1 MANYCFNKITA
12 ELTESEWREI
22 STAFNEDEID
32 WPLSMEGT
40 TCSDYDKE
48 ISCTTKWSPTP
59 WDGGYMANLSM
70 SYPTVL
76 FHYVTD
82 IEGETHSPSTW
93 FCDGDDHSKKEAET
107 ARRRAY
113 RDEVKR
119 FASSTS
125 KAADGIDHRIELM
138 PDGRVASDGENRFGE
153 CNIYSW
159 KNVKAISCG
168 NWHTVGLLEDGTLL
182 ACGSDANSQCDVC
195 NLEEEAVDISCGRY
209 HTAIL
214 LKSGKVI
221 VRGTLEKEAKAA
233 GTQEE
238 LPFSPSDFPM
248 VQNVRID
255 KYINGWEKINERIEK
270 VSVGDELTLKKVSE
284 NGDIYF
290 VVVNS
295 RGEKLGHLVTG
306 RDKSFAKILRYIK
319 VTVASVEPLS
329 TRRAG
334 AKYAALS
341 VNLEYIDSEEN
352 REASAKSSSVIGDY
366 VQTPIRRWPPV
377 KKIKSVFDAV
387 IGLDDSGKIWI
398 DGFCPCSEADL
409 LAMLK

>member
-1 MANYCFNKITA
+1 MANYCSNKITA
-12 ELTESEWREI
+12 GLTDSEWKEI
-22 STAFNEDEID
+22 STAFDKNQID
-32 WPLSMEGT
+32 WPASMDGT
-40 TCSDYDKE
+40 SCYGNE

-59 WDGGYMANLSM
+59 WNDGYMEKLSE
-70 SYPTVL
+70 SYPTAL

-82 IEGETHSPSTW
+82 IEGESRSPSTW
-93 FCDGDDHSKKEAET
+93 FCNGDECNKKEAESS
-107 ARRRAY
+107 RRAAY
-113 RDEVKR
+113 RAEVKR
-119 FASSTS
+119 FAASNA
-125 KAADGIDHRIELM
+125 KAAEGIYHRIEVM

-168 NWHTVGLLEDGTLL
+168 NWHTVGLLEDGTLV
-182 ACGSDANSQCDVC
+182 ACGSNANLQCNVT
-195 NLEEEAVDISCGRY
+195 NLEEEAIAVSCGRY

-214 LKSGKVI
+214 LKSGKVVI
-221 VRGTLEKEAKAA
+221 RGTLEQEAKAPN
-233 GTQEE
+233 TQEE

-255 KYINGWEKINERIEK
+255 KYVTGWEKINERIEN
-270 VSVGDELTLKKVSE
+270 VSVGDELTLKKVSSDG
-284 NGDIYF
+284 NLYF
-290 VVVNS
+290 DVVNS
-295 RGEKLGHLVTG
+295 RGEKLGQLSTG

-334 AKYAALS
+334 TKYAALS

-352 REASAKSSSVIGDY
+352 RKAAAKSASVIGDY
-366 VQTPIRRWPPV
+366 VQTPILRWPPV

-387 IGLDDSGKIWI
+387 AGIDESGNIWV

-409 LAMLK
+409 MCMLK

>member
-1 MANYCFNKITA
+1 MANYCSNRITA
-12 ELTESEWREI
+12 GLTDSEWKEI
-22 STAFNEDEID
+22 STAFDNDQID
-32 WPLSMEGT
+32 WPASMEGT
-40 TCSDYDKE
+40 SCYGNE

-59 WDGGYMANLSM
+59 WNDGYMGKLSE
-70 SYPTVL
+70 SYPTAL

-82 IEGETHSPSTW
+82 IEGEYRSPSTW
-93 FCDGDDHSKKEAET
+93 FCNGDECNKRDAES

-113 RDEVKR
+113 KAEVKR
-119 FASSTS
+119 FASATPI
-125 KAADGIDHRIELM
+125 AAEGIYHRVEVM
-138 PDGRVASDGENRFGE
+138 PDGRVAADGENRFGE

-168 NWHTVGLLEDGTLL
+168 NWHTVGLLEDGTLV
-182 ACGSDANSQCDVC
+182 ACGSNANGQCDVS
-195 NLEEEAVDISCGRY
+195 NLEEEAIAVSCGRY

-214 LKSGKVI
+214 LKSGKVVI
-221 VRGTLEKEAKAA
+221 RGTLEQEAKAPN
-233 GTQEE
+233 TQEE

-255 KYINGWEKINERIEK
+255 KYVTGWEKINERIEN
-270 VSVGDELTLKKVSE
+270 VSVGDELTLKKVSSDG
-284 NGDIYF
+284 NLYF
-290 VVVNS
+290 DVLNT
-295 RGEKLGHLVTG
+295 RGEKLGQLSTG

-334 AKYAALS
+334 TKYAALS
-341 VNLEYIDSEEN
+341 VNLEYIYSEEN
-352 REASAKSSSVIGDY
+352 RKASAKSASVIGDY
-366 VQTPIRRWPPV
+366 VQTPIHRWPPV

-387 IGLDDSGKIWI
+387 AGLDDSGNIWV

-409 LAMLK
+409 YKMLN